1 MFWDDD
7 TLREPKMFFGFK
19 LLNLTDI
26 EKWWTRCIGTTIL
39 SLNAGMLIDWNIEQP
54 LYTAGSLVIVS
65 TLTML
70 NLHQITMRPY
80 KSISNRHI
88 LLSWLPNILMSG
100 VMAGIL
106 TSALL
111 YV

>member
-7 TLREPKMFFGFK
+7 TLQDPKMFLGFK

-26 EKWWTRCIGTTIL
+26 EKWWTRCIGSTIL
-39 SLNAGMLIDWNIEQP
+39 ALNCGMLLDWNIEQP
-54 LYTAGSLVIVS
+54 LYTAGSMVIVS

-70 NLHQITMRPY
+70 NFHQVIMRPF
-80 KSISNRHI
+80 KSISSRHI
-88 LLSWLPNILMSG
+88 CMSWVPNILMSG
-100 VMAGIL
+100 VMGGIL
-106 TSALL
+106 ASALL